1 MEGIWYMA
9 VYKDKNKSTWYVS
22 KRYTDWDGS
31 KKRLFKRGFQTKRE
45 ALEYE
50 LSFVSKISDNQKMLF
65 KDFIPIYYEDLE
77 KRVRK
82 NTMITKK
89 NIIEIKIRPYFDELR
104 LCDITP
110 KEVMRWQNQMLDG
123 KKKNGKSYAGD
134 TLIKMHAQLSAIL
147 NHACKYYGLRTNAAA
162 QTGCFKVKTKKEQQ
176 FWTLDEYRKFVD
188 AVSDKTLSYIC
199 FEVLFWCGLRL
210 GELRALTKK
219 DIDLVNQTIQI
230 DKSLQ
235 IIEGET
241 VITDPKTETSIRTI
255 DLPDFLCDELKN
267 YMEGKKMKKFIS
279 TLLCIVFAA
288 ALMPAQIAK
297 ADSDVMSVANQ
308 VKVPILN
315 EQTYNNKKLMNK
327 YTRDMSDW
335 WATDLT
341 LTAGMLFKRC
351 DVDNAYYQYWGSI
364 NEAVETMGMALSL
377 IHI

>member
-65 KDFIPIYYEDLE
+65 KDFIPIYYEDME

-110 KEVMRWQNQMLDG
+110 M
-123 KKKNGKSYAGD
+123 
-134 TLIKMHAQLSAIL
+134 SAIL

-267 YMEGKKMKKFIS
+267 YMDHLYKVNEDD
-279 TLLCIVFAA
+279 LLFPVSKSYLHHEMLRGCK
-288 ALMPAQIAK
+288 L
-297 ADSDVMSVANQ
+297 SG
-308 VKVPILN
+308 VKVIRIHDLRHSHITMLIEN
-315 EQTYNNKKLMNK
+315 GYSAKDVGSRAGHSAERITFK
-327 YTRDMSDW
+327 YAHAYAEKGKEMANTLSD
-335 WATDLT
+335 LER
-341 LTAGMLFKRC
+341 GEK
-351 DVDNAYYQYWGSI
+351 
-364 NEAVETMGMALSL
+364 
-377 IHI
+377 

>member
-9 VYKDKNKSTWYVS
+9 VYKDKNKNTWYVS

-50 LSFVSKISDNQKMLF
+50 LSFVSRISDNQKMLF
-65 KDFIPIYYEDLE
+65 KDFIPIYFEDLE

-241 VITDPKTETSIRTI
+241 VITDPKTEMSIRTI

-267 YMEGKKMKKFIS
+267 YMDHLYKVNEDD
-279 TLLCIVFAA
+279 LLFPVSKSYLHHEMLRGCK
-288 ALMPAQIAK
+288 L
-297 ADSDVMSVANQ
+297 SG
-308 VKVPILN
+308 VKVIRIHDLRHSHITMLIEN
-315 EQTYNNKKLMNK
+315 GYSAKDVGSRAGHSAERITFK
-327 YTRDMSDW
+327 YAHAYAEKGKEMANTLSD
-335 WATDLT
+335 LER
-341 LTAGMLFKRC
+341 GEK
-351 DVDNAYYQYWGSI
+351 
-364 NEAVETMGMALSL
+364 
-377 IHI
+377 

>member
-267 YMEGKKMKKFIS
+267 YMDHLYKVNEDDLLFPVSKSYLHHEMLRGCKLSGVKVIRIHDLRHPYVKPTTKKFI
-279 TLLCIVFAA
+279 TFFEAFRAA
-288 ALMPAQIAK
+288 I
-297 ADSDVMSVANQ
+297 
-308 VKVPILN
+308 
-315 EQTYNNKKLMNK
+315 
-327 YTRDMSDW
+327 
-335 WATDLT
+335 
-341 LTAGMLFKRC
+341 
-351 DVDNAYYQYWGSI
+351 
-364 NEAVETMGMALSL
+364 
-377 IHI
+377 